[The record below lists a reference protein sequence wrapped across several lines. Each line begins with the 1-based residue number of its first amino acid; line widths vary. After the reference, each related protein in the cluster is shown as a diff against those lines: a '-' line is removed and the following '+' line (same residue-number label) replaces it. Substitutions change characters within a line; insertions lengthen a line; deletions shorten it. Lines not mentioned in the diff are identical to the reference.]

1 MTATIN
7 GLTMYVKHI
16 DTSFALLVDDNDR
29 EHKISIQDLKTLYP
43 FNVKRVKTK
52 LNEQHYGNKRF

>member
-16 DTSFALLVDDNDR
+16 DTSFALLADDNDR
-29 EHKISIQDLKTLYP
+29 EHKVLIQDLKTLSP
-43 FNVKRVKTK
+43 FNVKRVKSK
-52 LNEQHYGNKRF
+52 SNKQHYGNQRF

>member
-1 MTATIN
+1 MTAIIN

-43 FNVKRVKTK
+43 FNVKRVK
-52 LNEQHYGNKRF
+52 NKSKK

>member
-29 EHKISIQDLKTLYP
+29 EHKISIQDLKTLFP
-43 FNVKRVKTK
+43 FNVKRVK
-52 LNEQHYGNKRF
+52 NKSNR

>member
-29 EHKISIQDLKTLYP
+29 EHKVLIQDLKTLFP
-43 FNVKRVKTK
+43 FNIKRVKNK
-52 LNEQHYGNKRF
+52 SNKQHYGNQRF

>member
-1 MTATIN
+1 MIATIN

-29 EHKISIQDLKTLYP
+29 EHKISIQDLKTLFP
-43 FNVKRVKTK
+43 FNVKRVKNQSK
-52 LNEQHYGNKRF
+52 K

>member
-29 EHKISIQDLKTLYP
+29 EHKISIQDLKTLDP
-43 FNVKRVKTK
+43 FNVKRVK
-52 LNEQHYGNKRF
+52 NKFKK

>member
-1 MTATIN
+1 MTAIIN

-29 EHKISIQDLKTLYP
+29 EHKISIQDLKTLDP
-43 FNVKRVKTK
+43 FNVKRVK
-52 LNEQHYGNKRF
+52 NKSKK

>member
-1 MTATIN
+1 MTAIIN

-29 EHKISIQDLKTLYP
+29 EHKISIQDLKNLDP
-43 FNVKRVKTK
+43 FNVKRVK
-52 LNEQHYGNKRF
+52 NKFKK